1 MRVLLAGATG
11 LVGAQVLQRLL
22 AEPRCSG
29 VIAPTRR
36 ALARTDPKLLNPVLD
51 FAALATVTQGWQ
63 VDAVICALGSTMKQA
78 GSREAFRQIDHG
90 YPLVIARAARANGCE
105 VFALNSAAGANPR
118 SLVFYS
124 RVKGELEQDLRALG
138 FASLTL
144 VRPGLIGGDRVERRA
159 GEPASI
165 WPAWCWGGW
174 RRYCRAHGASI
185 RPRGLP
191 TPWWRWYWIRSRA
204 CGWLGRRSWCEFWL
218 SLLGLGWFVGA
229 ACAAKPGVSERI
241 GLAALAAPTNSSS
254 HKRQARLRPA
264 VTARHPPPA
273 PGR

>member
-29 VIAPTRR
+29 VIAPSRR
-36 ALARTDPKLLNPVLD
+36 ALARTDAKLLNPVLD
-51 FAALATVTQGWQ
+51 FAELATAAQGWQ

-159 GEPASI
+159 GEHLASVVLGGLAPVLPRAWRINPATRI
-165 WPAWCWGGW
+165 ADALVEVVLDPQ
-174 RRYCRAHGASI
+174 
-185 RPRGLP
+185 
-191 TPWWRWYWIRSRA
+191 
-204 CGWLGRRSWCEFWL
+204 
-218 SLLGLGWFVGA
+218 
-229 ACAAKPGVSERI
+229 PGVRVVGSAE
-241 GLAALAAPTNSSS
+241 L
-254 HKRQARLRPA
+254 
-264 VTARHPPPA
+264 V
-273 PGR
+273 